1 MSSLLELIFPSTCAG
16 CSTRIPPTL
25 DDVDSVS
32 PDLCIACNLEWI
44 GKPRRSKIAEA
55 DDVPHLYVAN
65 YSTSVRSVILR
76 AKEENDRLA
85 RRILAVA
92 ITRCLGELRIGT
104 NYSLA
109 AIPSSKAANRI
120 RGFQHGE
127 LLVQAVARANSLR
140 FDRGALIEIRR
151 VRDQAGLTALQ
162 RESNIA
168 LSFAVSPATI
178 SSRLKLRKSGETGNI
193 EDGVVV
199 VDDVVTT
206 GSSMREALRALRAA
220 DIPVL
225 ALISAVGS
233 SRFSGAVQPKSA
245 IR

>member
-1 MSSLLELIFPSTCAG
+1 
-16 CSTRIPPTL
+16 L
-25 DDVDSVS
+25 DDGGTVS
-32 PDLCIACNLEWI
+32 PQLCVACNQEWAGI
-44 GKPRRSKIAEA
+44 PRRSIIAEA
-55 DDVPHLYVAN
+55 EDIPHLYVAN

-76 AKEENDRLA
+76 AKEENDRMA

-162 RESNIA
+162 RETNIA

-178 SSRLKLRKSGETGNI
+178 SSRVKLRKSGETGNI
-193 EDGVVV
+193 EGGVVV

-233 SRFSGAVQPKSA
+233 SRFSGAVQSKSA